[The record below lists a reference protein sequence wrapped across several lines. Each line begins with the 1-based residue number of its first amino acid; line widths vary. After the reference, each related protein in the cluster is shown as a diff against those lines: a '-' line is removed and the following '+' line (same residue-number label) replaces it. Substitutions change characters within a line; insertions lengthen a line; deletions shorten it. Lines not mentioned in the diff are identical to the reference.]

1 EQNEDTV
8 MLKLTVNESNAN
20 GELLYALK
28 EKDRNSGTLTGE
40 IKNDIL
46 LADYT
51 FRSEGVFSERQV
63 AFKLTYT
70 TATEGYGEV
79 RETNGK
85 MKFKDPGNL
94 TYDTG
99 VTLKKK

>member
-1 EQNEDTV
+1 
-8 MLKLTVNESNAN
+8 MLKLAVNGGKVN

-46 LADYT
+46 LADYK

-63 AFKLTYT
+63 AFKLTVT

-79 RETNGK
+79 RETKEK
-85 MKFKDPGNL
+85 MKFKDLGKL
-94 TYDTG
+94 TYGTG
-99 VTLKKK
+99 LTLKKK